1 MSFFKNE
8 IEYWKK
14 VIRNLKKEKTLMKV
28 TAAYLVIAF
37 IFLDFLFGIMKTPYR
52 DINTLSPADRT
63 EFLKVTKEFRA
74 RRAEIRDWERMD
86 AISGYVDPDVPII
99 IKKLKKENAKPAKK
113 RWEIYAKADYKAWQY
128 RFSKFMKWEFPFRL
142 HSR

>member
-14 VIRNLKKEKTLMKV
+14 IIRNIKKEKTLMKFA
-28 TAAYLVIAF
+28 AAYLVIAF
-37 IFLDFLFGIMKTPYR
+37 IFLDFLFGIMNTPYR
-52 DINTLSPADRT
+52 DINTLSTADRT

-74 RRAEIRDWERMD
+74 NREKIFDWERLD

-99 IKKLKKENAKPAKK
+99 IKKLKKQNAKPAEK
-113 RWEIYAKADYKAWQY
+113 RRQLYAKADYKTWQY
-128 RFSKFMKWEFPFRL
+128 RFSKFMGWEFPFRL
-142 HSR
+142 HQH